1 MDVASSSSNKRKRVV
16 KKTKKVVRKVVRA
29 AATVEPLRQE
39 PLPQEP
45 LPEQPPQQA
54 VVTRVIDPFVEELPP
69 LDSVTPP
76 GEPEVQRDT
85 PNIVFHHMEPME
97 VSFLIE

>member
-1 MDVASSSSNKRKRVV
+1 MV

-45 LPEQPPQQA
+45 LPEPLPQEPPQQA